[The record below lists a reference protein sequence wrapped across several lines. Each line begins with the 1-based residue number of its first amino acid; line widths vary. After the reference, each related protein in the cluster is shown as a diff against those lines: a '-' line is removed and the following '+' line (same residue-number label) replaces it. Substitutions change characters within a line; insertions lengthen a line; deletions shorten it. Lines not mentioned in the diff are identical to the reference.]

1 MGYTEIYQKIYKA
14 LEQDGLDTS
23 SIVEP
28 AKRIADALWEIKT
41 ITSVSSLKM
50 PNTIEITKSII
61 HDRFE
66 QR

>member
-14 LEQDGLDTS
+14 LELDGIDIS
-23 SIVEP
+23 SVVEP
-28 AKRIADALWEIKT
+28 AKRITDALWEIKT
-41 ITSVSSLKM
+41 ITSVSSLKI

-66 QR
+66 